1 MDLAAPHTGFV
12 AAAYGISA
20 LVLAGLAAVILL
32 RDRKLRAEAEALDGR
47 GPEDVP

>member
-32 RDRKLRAEAEALDGR
+32 RDRKLRAEAEALDR
-47 GPEDVP
+47 QRLKDAP

>member
-32 RDRKLRAEAEALDGR
+32 RDRKLRAEAEALGR
-47 GPEDVP
+47 QRLKDAP